1 MEMRTRE
8 GQTEEK
14 RDRQISHVTFLA
26 AIKLLDRVYSMTTGM
41 TQS

>member
-14 RDRQISHVTFLA
+14 RDRQIAHVTFLA
-26 AIKLLDRVYSMTTGM
+26 AIKFC
-41 TQS
+41 